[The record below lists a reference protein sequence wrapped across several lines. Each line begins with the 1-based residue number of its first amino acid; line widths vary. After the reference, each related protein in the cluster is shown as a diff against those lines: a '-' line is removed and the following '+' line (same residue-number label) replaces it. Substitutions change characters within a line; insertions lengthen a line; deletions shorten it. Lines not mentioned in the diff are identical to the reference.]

1 MLLEGYRKVREERRK
16 HFVRFFS
23 YFGGPIVWAL
33 EVSAVLLIIAFH
45 SADFVSVVVIANLT
59 MIVLMMAFKAGL
71 GFWHESHPSG
81 TDDDALNRHP
91 ASRAR
96 LHHS

>member
-1 MLLEGYRKVREERRK
+1 MLLDGYRKLREERRK
-16 HFVRFFS
+16 NISRFFN
-23 YFGGPIVWAL
+23 YFSGPIAWAL
-33 EVSAVLLIIAFH
+33 EIAAVLLIILFH

-71 GFWHESHPSG
+71 GFWHESHPSD
-81 TDDDALNRHP
+81 TDDALNRHP